1 MFEIFFCKILQNFRD
16 VLLSFASNLEARVTE
31 WNEYLSHVS
40 LSLFLT
46 HTNTH
51 THTHTGKKPHR
62 KNARVRFVYK
72 NGIKVISPASVSTTL
87 KPGDCV
93 TLNSNTSIPFVAKII
108 EAYETH
114 DGHKM
119 IKCQWYYRPDD
130 LQPPSLR
137 SSARMNELF
146 LSNLTDNNYI
156 GSVLGKVRV
165 LKDPSTGDVVRGPF
179 FCRSS
184 YDPKSRSL
192 KPFLQR
198 SYMSSPNQ
206 GKKSSAASSKKNRRK
221 KKSSRK
227 PLPSSVSNKNASS
240 SSSEEE
246 EEDSKSSQQQQQQH
260 SEPKIGPD
268 HQVTNIPDLLPSASR
283 RKDDS
288 LQPIYKPVSSV
299 LSLLPSTLSKVRE
312 RLCMKSTGELC
323 VVVVVGL
330 RAREVF

>member
-1 MFEIFFCKILQNFRD
+1 M
-16 VLLSFASNLEARVTE
+16 
-31 WNEYLSHVS
+31 
-40 LSLFLT
+40 
-46 HTNTH
+46 
-51 THTHTGKKPHR
+51 
-62 KNARVRFVYK
+62 
-72 NGIKVISPASVSTTL
+72 ISPASVSTTL

-93 TLNSNTSIPFVAKII
+93 TLNSNTSIPFVAKIL

-137 SSARMNELF
+137 ASARTNELF

-206 GKKSSAASSKKNRRK
+206 GKKSSAASSKKK
-221 KKSSRK
+221 KKKKKTSTK
-227 PLPSSVSNKNASS
+227 PLPSSVSTTTTTNNTASS

-246 EEDSKSSQQQQQQH
+246 DVKSSQQP

-268 HQVTNIPDLLPSASR
+268 HQVTKIPDSLPVESR
-283 RKDDS
+283 NKTDDDDGV
-288 LQPIYKPVSSV
+288 LQPVYKPVSSV

-312 RLCMKSTGELC
+312 RLCMKSTGTFYVRVRLIGHLNFTLTQTHTHTKHRSRRTPPRQQVDKNCQDSSERGGGG
-323 VVVVVGL
+323 VYHYGI
-330 RAREVF
+330 